1 MEQGQKLRRENME
14 DKFDDNDGVIEL
26 KDCEEETQEITQE
39 ISIRVKDI
47 SMKTSRDII
56 KK

>member
-1 MEQGQKLRRENME
+1 MGQGQKLRRENME
-14 DKFDDNDGVIEL
+14 DKFDDNDEVIEL

-47 SMKTSRDII
+47 TMKTSRDII